1 MKGKVILAFLLL
13 SQFVFAQQS
22 HLPLQYWNDVP
33 RYMAVQDSL
42 LLLAIDKAMDARPP
56 VVSHG
61 EQDAARQLILCSLD
75 AFLHTPR
82 PDTTAAFRDFVDSR
96 MGKVLQDLERPLR
109 GKVRI
114 YKIYNDGF
122 IVRTRKA
129 TVAVD
134 LNGREGRFVPAARLR
149 ALSAHCDALLVTHRH
164 PDHLDRI
171 VVEAFLE
178 AGKPVCMPEDAWV
191 DDSRILHLDG
201 GVHPLA
207 GVQVRV
213 LPGHQDETPT
223 RAIRNNIYQLTFP
236 GGFTVTHTG
245 DQAHQT
251 DLDWIGRLSGTL
263 PPSDVLLMDGWT
275 PSMEQFVSAFAP
287 RLILSGHENEMGHS
301 TGHREAFWLSDYKL
315 RQVIRPDCPFSVLG
329 WGEWIDC
336 R

>member
-1 MKGKVILAFLLL
+1 MKGKAILAFLLL

-22 HLPLQYWNDVP
+22 RLPLQYWNDVP

-61 EQDAARQLILCSLD
+61 KQDAARQLILCSLD

-134 LNGREGRFVPAARLR
+134 LNGEVAVDIQ
-149 ALSAHCDALLVTHRH
+149 DALDWRVR
-164 PDHLDRI
+164 RG
-171 VVEAFLE
+171 VVQF
-178 AGKPVCMPEDAWV
+178 
-191 DDSRILHLDG
+191 
-201 GVHPLA
+201 PLL
-207 GVQVRV
+207 RRRRR
-213 LPGHQDETPT
+213 LP
-223 RAIRNNIYQLTFP
+223 
-236 GGFTVTHTG
+236 
-245 DQAHQT
+245 
-251 DLDWIGRLSGTL
+251 
-263 PPSDVLLMDGWT
+263 
-275 PSMEQFVSAFAP
+275 
-287 RLILSGHENEMGHS
+287 
-301 TGHREAFWLSDYKL
+301 
-315 RQVIRPDCPFSVLG
+315 
-329 WGEWIDC
+329 
-336 R
+336 